1 MKTSEILEGWTN
13 LPQSLQLYIQRK
25 REGSLKRQDQVVMS
39 GEEEDH
45 YEMDETGTGLVMLC
59 KY

>member
-1 MKTSEILEGWTN
+1 MDERIFHKVYNFIPEGGRGIIEETSPGGTEW
-13 LPQSLQLYIQRK
+13 RK
-25 REGSLKRQDQVVMS
+25 
-39 GEEEDH
+39 EDH